1 MHSPSPPSPSGRT
14 TTKTSKSQSDPC
26 AKKYSCY
33 SSYYFPSLSG
43 PTANLVFKK
52 SRVKNPRDPCAFRKT
67 ERNSCS
73 RKKSPPKPN
82 LIKIKSLPL
91 HIVSYPLTPKRPQ
104 APAVTIAI
112 HSKSKLTKGYNM
124 GNTQLS
130 TRQKQSLTA
139 IATADIK

>member
-1 MHSPSPPSPSGRT
+1 MIHEI
-14 TTKTSKSQSDPC
+14 
-26 AKKYSCY
+26 
-33 SSYYFPSLSG
+33 
-43 PTANLVFKK
+43 
-52 SRVKNPRDPCAFRKT
+52 RVRKNEEIRVCL
-67 ERNSCS
+67 ERQ
-73 RKKSPPKPN
+73 RGIRVQEKKSPSKPD

-91 HIVSYPLTPKRPQ
+91 HIVSYPLTPKRHQ

-130 TRQKQSLTA
+130 TRQKQSPTA

>member
-1 MHSPSPPSPSGRT
+1 MICEIRV
-14 TTKTSKSQSDPC
+14 Q
-26 AKKYSCY
+26 KYSFN
-33 SSYYFPSLSG
+33 SFYYFPSVSG

-52 SRVKNPRDPCAFRKT
+52 SRVKNPRDPCAFKRRNPCVFRKT

-73 RKKSPPKPN
+73 RKKSPSKPN

-91 HIVSYPLTPKRPQ
+91 HIVSYPLPPKRPQ
-104 APAVTIAI
+104 APVVTIAI

-124 GNTQLS
+124 GNTRLS
-130 TRQKQSLTA
+130 TRQKQSPTA